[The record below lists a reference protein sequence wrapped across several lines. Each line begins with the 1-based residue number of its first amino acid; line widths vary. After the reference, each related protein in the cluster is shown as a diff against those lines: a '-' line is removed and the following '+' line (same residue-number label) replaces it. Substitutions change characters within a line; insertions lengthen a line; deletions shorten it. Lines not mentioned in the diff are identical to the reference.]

1 MIKHI
6 ASYERYSGSSIPLK
20 LRSLSQVLRMSTVK
34 EQLIKNLIVED
45 KTSNQK
51 ITVVGVG
58 AVGMACA
65 ICILL
70 KVSK

>member
-1 MIKHI
+1 MATI
-6 ASYERYSGSSIPLK
+6 
-20 LRSLSQVLRMSTVK
+20 K

-45 KTSNQK
+45 KASQRK
-51 ITVVGVG
+51 VTVVGVG

-70 KVSK
+70 KVPDQPALGPKTQHFGVLPMDEFRFSGRTP